1 MPPKEAHV
9 LDNAAWWSLR
19 TRHQGIGESLGRARR
34 YRKDVS
40 VFSAVDDFDEE
51 SWADLAE
58 MVGAGGTCT
67 VFRGDIP
74 EHVPS
79 GWIQKIRGTG
89 RQMTLGVAGLSDV
102 QPLPTRRLAE
112 HDLAQMLELVAE
124 TKPGPFL
131 PGTIALGTY
140 IGHFESGRLIAM
152 AGERFHPE
160 GFTEIS
166 AVCTHPDARGR
177 GLASALTHMV
187 ASEILARNEQ
197 PFLHVAE
204 TNDGARRVYEGL
216 GFEQRRLVELA
227 VLQRTLV

>member
-1 MPPKEAHV
+1 LPANETHM
-9 LDNAAWWSLR
+9 LDNAAWWSLGA
-19 TRHQGIGESLGRARR
+19 RHQDIGEAIGRARR
-34 YRKDVS
+34 YRRDVS

-58 MVGAGGTCT
+58 LVGTGGTCT

-74 EHVPS
+74 EQVPS
-79 GWIQKIRGTG
+79 GWIQKIRGQG
-89 RQMTLGVAGLSDV
+89 RQMTVGVAGLGDV
-102 QPLPTRRLAE
+102 EPVPIRRLTE
-112 HDLAQMLELVAE
+112 HDVTQMLELVTE

-140 IGHFESGRLIAM
+140 VGHFEGGRLIAM

-177 GLASALTHMV
+177 GLASALTHLV
-187 ASEILARNEQ
+187 ATEILARNEQ

-216 GFEQRRLVELA
+216 GFEQRRLVDLA
-227 VLQRTLV
+227 VLQRTPG